1 MNNHWI
7 DPVDEYFV
15 NDYFEFRFAGP
26 PKLRPPPER
35 KVPANLIPAPVADA
49 PPDTAGPLEKD
60 IKIEPEDPDFP
71 PSKPPTPPPKPPAKF
86 YLPPG
91 RSTNVSLWT
100 EEDLRRW
107 VAMFL
112 KRKEHVATFRRLQWL
127 EVDGVVL
134 ETIYKDKPAH
144 TTLGI
149 SLEDYEAI
157 QAHAHELFKVNKK
170 IKYEP

>member
-1 MNNHWI
+1 MNNYWV

-15 NDYFEFRFAGP
+15 GDYFEFRFAGP
-26 PKLRPPPER
+26 AELRPPPEV
-35 KVPANLIPAPVADA
+35 KVPANLIPAPVDDSALKA
-49 PPDTAGPLEKD
+49 AGPLEKD

-112 KRKEHVATFRRLQWL
+112 KRKEHVETFKILERL
-127 EVDGVVL
+127 EIDGDVL
-134 ETIYKDKPAH
+134 QSIYENKPAH
-144 TTLGI
+144 TTFGI
-149 SLEDYEAI
+149 NLEDFEAI

-170 IKYEP
+170 VKYEP